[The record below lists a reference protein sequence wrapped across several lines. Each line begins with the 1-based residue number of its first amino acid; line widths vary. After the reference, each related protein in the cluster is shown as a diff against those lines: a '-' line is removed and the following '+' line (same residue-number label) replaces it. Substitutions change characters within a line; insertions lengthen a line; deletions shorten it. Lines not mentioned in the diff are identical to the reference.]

1 MYMEARDAEGDTVKR
16 FVTTPQATAVMRWL
30 PMATLAA
37 TLIAC
42 GGGAGGSAGSASF
55 SYTGSRSA
63 AAISGSNAAVLAG
76 AAAKGTVAG
85 AGVTDA
91 LGAVQISPVALARDA
106 NHATARV
113 VERIVTQKLTGAG
126 GGLLLTGI
134 GTGSEVIA
142 GPCGGS
148 ALVAIDSASATSI
161 SGTVSFSNFCEP
173 DVIFVSGTVAFTAD
187 VTLVGNPVSAVTIN
201 ALSITTSDSDKLSVY
216 VRDSGTVYWVH
227 GLGIT
232 ITASPSYHDVTV
244 SGVFYHPAYGHV
256 TVSTPTTLRILVTD
270 RYPSSGSLLLT
281 DTQNRRALLTA
292 LDATTYQLQID
303 ADANG
308 TYETTTTGPWS
319 EL

>member
-1 MYMEARDAEGDTVKR
+1 
-16 FVTTPQATAVMRWL
+16 MRWL
-30 PMATLAA
+30 PAIALAA

-42 GGGAGGSAGSASF
+42 GGGSGGGSAGSASF
-55 SYTGSRSA
+55 SYTGSKSA
-63 AAISGSNAAVLAG
+63 AAISGSNAAALAG
-76 AAAKGTVAG
+76 AAAKSTVAG

-91 LGAVQISPVALARDA
+91 FGAVRISPLALARDA
-106 NHATARV
+106 NHATALV

-126 GGLLLTGI
+126 GGSLLTGT

-148 ALVAIDSASATSI
+148 ALVAISSASATSI

-173 DVIFVSGTVAFTAD
+173 DVIFVSGTVTFTAD
-187 VTLVGNPVSAVTIN
+187 VTLIGNPVTAVTIN
-201 ALSITTSDSDKLSVY
+201 ALSITTPDSDKLSIY
-216 VRDSGTVYWVH
+216 VRDSGAVYWAH
-227 GLGIT
+227 GLNIT

-256 TVSTPTTLRILVTD
+256 TLSTPTILRVLLAD

-281 DTQNRRALLTA
+281 DTQNRRALITA

-308 TYETTTTGPWS
+308 SYETTMTGLWS

>member
-1 MYMEARDAEGDTVKR
+1 MDEHGSEGNTVKR
-16 FVTTPQATAVMRWL
+16 PVRTLQATAALRWL
-30 PMATLAA
+30 PAVTLAA

-42 GGGAGGSAGSASF
+42 GGGSAGGSAGSASF
-55 SYTGSRSA
+55 SYTGSKSA
-63 AAISGSNAAVLAG
+63 AAISGSNAAALAG
-76 AAAKGTVAG
+76 AAAKSTVAG

-91 LGAVQISPVALARDA
+91 LGAVQISPLALPRDA

-113 VERIVTQKLTGAG
+113 VGRIVTQKLTGG
-126 GGLLLTGI
+126 GSLLTGI
-134 GTGSEVIA
+134 GTGSEAIA

-148 ALVAIDSASATSI
+148 ALVAIGSASATSI

-187 VTLVGNPVSAVTIN
+187 VTLAGNPVTAVTIN
-201 ALSITTSDSDKLSVY
+201 ALSITTSDSDRLSVY
-216 VRDSGTVYWVH
+216 VRESGAVYWVQN
-227 GLGIT
+227 LSIT
-232 ITASPSYHDVTV
+232 ITASPNYHDVTV
-244 SGVFYHPAYGHV
+244 SGVFYHPAHGHV
-256 TVSTPTTLRILVTD
+256 TVSTPTLLRILVTD

-281 DTQNRRALLTA
+281 DTQNRRALITA

-308 TYETTTTGPWS
+308 SYETTTTGLWS